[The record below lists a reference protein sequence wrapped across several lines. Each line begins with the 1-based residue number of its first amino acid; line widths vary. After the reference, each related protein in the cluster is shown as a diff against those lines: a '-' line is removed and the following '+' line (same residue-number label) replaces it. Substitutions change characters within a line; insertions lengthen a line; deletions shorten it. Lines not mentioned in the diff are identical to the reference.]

1 MPQAAGQTAKKSKV
15 QDGDQS
21 EAIMDMIS
29 MASADSTLAGLMSL
43 SAPTSGSSMDDSAD
57 DHSAAPSSQ
66 HWDPPAK
73 EQPTTNELHAPAK
86 LSLSEYRVKHADE
99 LAAQKRKLENMEASV
114 KQGYATATQALMNQQ
129 RKEKHHHHQQSSSS
143 SSDLNKPP
151 HIVLKIPLDERSERS
166 SIKKASQCQAN
177 QAAGGTAAVAAVEDP
192 SMTLKCGSEFRKG
205 EVGLEKTGKVA
216 RSTESG
222 PTTII
227 ITITTITPP
236 LPPPAR
242 LPHHK
247 NTQVLP
253 VRQEVAKR
261 SQVILCE
268 QVLHNPHQEKGPTC
282 RILLEIPRKLANRPE
297 TRFSC
302 RRFPECPPTRWVRGL
317 TSFPR

>member
-1 MPQAAGQTAKKSKV
+1 
-15 QDGDQS
+15 
-21 EAIMDMIS
+21 
-29 MASADSTLAGLMSL
+29 
-43 SAPTSGSSMDDSAD
+43 
-57 DHSAAPSSQ
+57 
-66 HWDPPAK
+66 
-73 EQPTTNELHAPAK
+73 
-86 LSLSEYRVKHADE
+86 
-99 LAAQKRKLENMEASV
+99 
-114 KQGYATATQALMNQQ
+114 
-129 RKEKHHHHQQSSSS
+129 
-143 SSDLNKPP
+143 
-151 HIVLKIPLDERSERS
+151 
-166 SIKKASQCQAN
+166 
-177 QAAGGTAAVAAVEDP
+177 
-192 SMTLKCGSEFRKG
+192 MTLKYGSEFRKG

-317 TSFPR
+317 TSFPRWASRTIWETIRTPGQTKPTRTDTIRAASPTNTRTRLTCWTRCSVRRAFSQRNLRCLTIALSTETVGIAVVLAEEPRCHLYPQNHLHLCRHCPNKPLSAHPSTYADQISHLGNPGFILSI